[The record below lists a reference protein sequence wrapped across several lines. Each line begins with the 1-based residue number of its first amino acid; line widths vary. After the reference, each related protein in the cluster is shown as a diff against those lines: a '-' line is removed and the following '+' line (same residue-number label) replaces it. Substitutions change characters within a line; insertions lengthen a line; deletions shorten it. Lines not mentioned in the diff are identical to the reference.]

1 MRRKRRTDGK
11 CAGPIPRIG
20 AVVGP
25 ADDRLVDLTAACGRM
40 LADRGD
46 ARASDR
52 AAFLVPPD
60 MPAFG
65 AGGGESFMMASQAV
79 AHVQGLPGSGAEA
92 RGPRGETLVYRRDE
106 VHLLAP
112 VPHPHFIRDF
122 AGFERHLKKT
132 FGDMGFQI
140 PESWYRRPLCF
151 MANPGTV
158 IPPESEVLWPGFTRK
173 LDYELEICAVIG
185 VGGRDIPVERA
196 REHILGF
203 TILNDFSARDIQPD
217 EMAMRPGP
225 FKSKSWAWGLG
236 PWVVTQDEIPNPGSL
251 HMAVRVNGETW
262 AQVVPEDMY
271 WTFEQ
276 MVAYTS
282 THEDLRPGDILGS
295 GTVSGG
301 CGMEIGRW
309 VKPGDVV
316 ELEIEKIGVLRHRIG
331 QPQETPVSWVPKT
344 Q

>member
-1 MRRKRRTDGK
+1 MKLATFEVPTK
-11 CAGPIPRIG
+11 VGPVRRIG
-20 AVVGP
+20 AVMGP
-25 ADDRLVDLTAACGRM
+25 EDDRFVDLTAASARM

-46 ARASDR
+46 GRAGER

-60 MPAFG
+60 MAGFG
-65 AGGGESFMMASQAV
+65 AGGAEALRMAQDAL
-79 AHVQGLPGSGAEA
+79 AHARGLPQGGEGAL
-92 RGPRGETLVYRRDE
+92 GPRGETLLYRRDE

-112 VPHPHFIRDF
+112 IPHPHFIRDF

-158 IPPESEVLWPGFTRK
+158 IPPESEILWPGFTRK

-185 VGGRDIPVERA
+185 VPGRDIPVERA

-217 EMAMRPGP
+217 EMAMRTGP

-236 PWVVTQDEIPNPGSL
+236 PWILTQDEIPNPGAL

-262 AQVVPEDMY
+262 AKVVPEDMY
-271 WTFEQ
+271 WTFEE

-282 THEDLRPGDILGS
+282 THEELRPGDIFGS

-301 CGMEIGRW
+301 CGMEINRW
-309 VKPGDVV
+309 LKPGDVV

-331 QPQETPVSWVPKT
+331 HPQPTPASWVPRG
-344 Q
+344 

>member
-1 MRRKRRTDGK
+1 MKLATFEVPTK
-11 CAGPIPRIG
+11 MGPVPRIG
-20 AVVGP
+20 AVAGEM
-25 ADDRLVDLTAACGRM
+25 DDLFVDLTAACARM

-46 ARASDR
+46 RRAAER

-60 MPAFG
+60 MSAFG
-65 AGGGESFMMASQAV
+65 AGGPESLAAARDAV
-79 AHVQGLPGSGAEA
+79 AHAQALPGGGANLL
-92 RGPRGETLVYRRDE
+92 GPRGETLVYRRDE
-106 VHLLAP
+106 VRLLAP

-122 AGFERHLKKT
+122 AGFEKHLKKT

-151 MANPGTV
+151 MANPGAV
-158 IPPESEVLWPGFTRK
+158 IAPDAEVLWPGFTRK

-185 VGGRDIPVERA
+185 PSGRDIPVERA

-217 EMAMRPGP
+217 EMAMRTGP
-225 FKSKSWAWGLG
+225 FKSKSWSWGLG
-236 PWVVTQDEIPNPGSL
+236 PWIVTQEEIPNPGGLS
-251 HMAVRVNGETW
+251 MSVRVNGETW
-262 AQVVPEDMY
+262 ARVVPEDMY

-282 THEDLRPGDILGS
+282 THEDLRPGDIFGS

-309 VKPGDVV
+309 LKPGDVV
-316 ELEIEKIGVLRHRIG
+316 ELEIERIGVLRHRIG
-331 QPQETPVSWVPKT
+331 RPQPTPASWVPKG
-344 Q
+344 

>member
-1 MRRKRRTDGK
+1 MKLATFEVPTK
-11 CAGPIPRIG
+11 VGPVRRIG
-20 AVVGP
+20 AVVG
-25 ADDRLVDLTAACGRM
+25 AGHERLVDLTAACARM

-46 ARASDR
+46 GRAAER

-60 MPAFG
+60 MAAFG
-65 AGGGESFMMASQAV
+65 AGGAESLQVARDAV
-79 AHVQGLPGSGAEA
+79 AHARGLPGGGADA
-92 RGPRGETLVYRRDE
+92 PGPRGETLVYRRDE
-106 VHLLAP
+106 VRLLAP
-112 VPHPHFIRDF
+112 VPHPHLIRDF
-122 AGFERHLKKT
+122 AGFEKHLKKT

-151 MANPGTV
+151 TANPGAV
-158 IPPESEVLWPGFTRK
+158 IPPESEVPWPAFTRK

-185 VGGRDIPVERA
+185 APGRDIPVDRA
-196 REHILGF
+196 RAHILGF

-217 EMAMRPGP
+217 EMAMRTGP

-236 PWVVTQDEIPNPGSL
+236 PWIVTQDEIPNPGALTMS
-251 HMAVRVNGETW
+251 VRVNGEAW
-262 AQVVPEDMY
+262 ARVVPEDMY

-282 THEDLRPGDILGS
+282 THEDLRPGDIFGS

-309 VKPGDVV
+309 LQPGDAV
-316 ELEIEKIGVLRHRIG
+316 ELEIERIGVLRHRIG
-331 QPQETPVSWVPKT
+331 PPQPTPASWVPKG
-344 Q
+344 